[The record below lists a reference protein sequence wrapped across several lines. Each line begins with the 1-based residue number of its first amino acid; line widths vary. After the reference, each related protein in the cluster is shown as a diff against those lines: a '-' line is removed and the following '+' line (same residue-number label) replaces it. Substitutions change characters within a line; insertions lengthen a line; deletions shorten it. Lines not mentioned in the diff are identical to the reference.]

1 MSDDGLIS
9 DDELDALF
17 GDNADS
23 GDDTAPPES
32 SDVSQDDID
41 ALLGGGDSVLDE
53 AGGDDIGID
62 QDDIDAL
69 LGGDDMGLGPEPAD
83 TPAAA
88 AESQPTADPM
98 SNAAPEAAA
107 MFDSD
112 EPLGDQVLTKMPHL
126 EGILD
131 LKLHIEVVYGH
142 TRMPLLDI
150 MRLMEGDVVKLDKIS
165 GQSMDILVNGKF
177 FARGEALVVNRRFSV
192 KINELVSLKERVD
205 RLKTILS

>member
-17 GDNADS
+17 GDNSDS
-23 GDDTAPPES
+23 GDDAAAAES

-41 ALLGGGDSVLDE
+41 ALLGGGDSALDE
-53 AGGDDIGID
+53 AAGDDDIGID

-69 LGGDDMGLGPEPAD
+69 LGGDDMGLGPEPTE

-88 AESQPTADPM
+88 ASQPTPDPM
-98 SNAAPEAAA
+98 SNAAPESAA
-107 MFDSD
+107 MFDTE
-112 EPLGDQVLTKMPHL
+112 EPLGDQVLTRMPHL